1 MENYDYEKVK
11 RELGM
16 IREYC
21 DSIEGTMRSMEHV
34 QPVVRKQD
42 AALTSDE
49 PGSSAAGNSDG
60 HHSLEGFE
68 GWVKSNRE
76 TLSEVT
82 DEIDYSDLASGWD
95 FIENVLA
102 MIQRYK
108 GQEAA

>member
-1 MENYDYEKVK
+1 
-11 RELGM
+11 
-16 IREYC
+16 
-21 DSIEGTMRSMEHV
+21 MRSMEHV

-49 PGSSAAGNSDG
+49 PGSSAAGNPDG

-68 GWVKSNRE
+68 DWVKSNRE

-108 GQEAA
+108 GQGTA